1 MKQIN
6 EELDQ
11 LKSMQTKV
19 EALTSPV
26 LESPSSEKEP
36 YFQKRSGRKTSSS
49 PVNEESKSKKNSQRA
64 TRNETSLPKQLG
76 TIEEEETEPQA
87 TISPINTTKL
97 NEETEEESKRSVQ
110 QPKP

>member
-36 YFQKRSGRKTSSS
+36 YF
-49 PVNEESKSKKNSQRA
+49 
-64 TRNETSLPKQLG
+64 
-76 TIEEEETEPQA
+76 
-87 TISPINTTKL
+87 
-97 NEETEEESKRSVQ
+97 
-110 QPKP
+110 